1 MANWKIVV
9 DEVTCIG
16 CQTCPEVAPKSFR
29 MRDDNIAE
37 VIIPPGDED
46 ETIMSAAQ
54 SCPVDAISVTDL
66 DSGQKLWPK

>member
-9 DEVTCIG
+9 DEVACIG
-16 CQTCPEVAPKSFR
+16 CQTCTEVAPKTFR

-37 VIIPPGDED
+37 LISPPGDD
-46 ETIMSAAQ
+46 DDTILNAAQ

-66 DSGQKLWPK
+66 GNGQKLWPK